1 MLLTSRCKGYVAVL
15 DIVDSN
21 VVDTNVVDTN
31 FVDTNIVIDVPNVVI
46 TF

>member
-15 DIVDSN
+15 DVVDS
-21 VVDTNVVDTN
+21 NVVDTN